1 MESTLNSVREMAI
14 GRRIGL
20 TLLVLGLAC
29 GTAAAENAA
38 PTGLAALLAQLE
50 TGTFA
55 ERTSAEAQ
63 LFELGKDAIPEL
75 QTAAKTGSPELSM
88 RIVRVLRRIYLSDQ
102 GPTGDAAETALETLA
117 RNDAVAAADVALDT
131 IEVDRETRAI
141 KAIETLGGKVRLEE
155 GRYEGRAELEIR
167 LEEGWKGGEEGLKY
181 FSRIRP
187 ERRMMVTV
195 IDGCGVSSKAA
206 HQLQTDHPWLTIQER
221 GAATLGIGPD
231 PFPGRVGCVI
241 GNVLPDNAA
250 HKAGVLVGD
259 RIVKANDREIE
270 NFNGLVEYLRSRKV
284 GEEVTLEV
292 ERDGEPVELTAK
304 LQSWKSIDDAL
315 PNSTLRRQPPPAFIV
330 PPTPIPLSP
339 PKAIPDGPSLPR
351 RSDPSK

>member
-284 GEEVTLEV
+284 GEEVKLEV

-330 PPTPIPLSP
+330 PPTPIPLAP
-339 PKAIPDGPSLPR
+339 PKVTPEGPSLPR